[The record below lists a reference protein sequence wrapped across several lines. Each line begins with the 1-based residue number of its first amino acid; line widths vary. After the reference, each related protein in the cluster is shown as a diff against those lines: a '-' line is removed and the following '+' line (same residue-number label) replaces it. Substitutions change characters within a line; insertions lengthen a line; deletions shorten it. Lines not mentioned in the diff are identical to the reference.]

1 MGFGKKYISW
11 IHECLSGS
19 RASIL
24 VNGSPIKEFLCTNGV
39 KQGCPLSP
47 FLFILAME
55 PLIALVMKMEVLG
68 LLNSF
73 SNDGLVVSHLNFA
86 DDTIFFLDKDPRCV
100 SNLVHMLGYFVIIY
114 GLQINFHKSQ
124 VIGVHIDHSLV
135 VLIATNIF
143 SL

>member
-1 MGFGKKYISW
+1 M
-11 IHECLSGS
+11 
-19 RASIL
+19 
-24 VNGSPIKEFLCTNGV
+24 VNGSPTKEFLCTNGV

-86 DDTIFFLDKDPRCV
+86 DDTIFFLDKDPRYV
-100 SNLVHMLGYFVIIY
+100 SNLVRMLRYFAIIF
-114 GLQINFHKSQ
+114 GL
-124 VIGVHIDHSLV
+124 
-135 VLIATNIF
+135 
-143 SL
+143 